1 MTACGVTWGFKGLEE
16 LEGADVI
23 ISHPKELL
31 EIS

>member
-1 MTACGVTWGFKGLEE
+1 MVACGVTWGFKGPEE

-31 EIS
+31 DIA